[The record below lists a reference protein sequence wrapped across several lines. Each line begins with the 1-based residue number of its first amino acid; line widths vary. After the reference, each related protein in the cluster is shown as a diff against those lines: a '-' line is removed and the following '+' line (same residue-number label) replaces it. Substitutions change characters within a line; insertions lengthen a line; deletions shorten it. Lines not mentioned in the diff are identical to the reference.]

1 MSERNNS
8 AERGQNEIVSY
19 LSAQIGNNLIFWLC
33 CSVPVI
39 AIMLIW
45 VDTSLPKLGWT
56 LLGEGLPVVFLMII
70 SERLTVIVGAKNGK
84 TDKRYLDART
94 KYENEKERVV
104 SKCGRMRAPAFCA
117 WYIDH
122 EYSEEFARRL
132 RKLRLSKEEFES
144 LKAEKILKRL
154 RALGTKRLIEFQMLL
169 RMDYINLTPDMLFD
183 EESVNKERGLGQSGE
198 EKVHEKTWGLKGI
211 IISLVSAACTISIA
225 LSLTKD
231 PSWIRVLYT
240 IAKVFAILYRMARGL
255 NDGTEAYTR
264 TEVKHKDQQTKF
276 LGLYDEFCNME
287 EKKGADKISVN
298 EVPRELGNPNHEG
311 TGASPTDR
319 ELHAVAGADL

>member
-1 MSERNNS
+1 MSEQNNG
-8 AERGQNEIVSY
+8 ANRGQNEIVSY

-33 CSVPVI
+33 CAVPFI
-39 AIMLIW
+39 AIALIW
-45 VDTSLPKLGWT
+45 VDTSLPQLGLA
-56 LLGEGLPVVFLMII
+56 LLGEGLPVVFLMIV
-70 SERLTVIVGAKNGK
+70 SERLTVFVGAKNGK
-84 TDKRYLDART
+84 NDPKYLAAKT

-104 SKCGRMRAPAFCA
+104 SKCGRMRAPAFCT
-117 WYIDH
+117 WYINH
-122 EYSEEFARRL
+122 EYHEEFERRL
-132 RKLRLSKEEFES
+132 RKLRISREEFES
-144 LKAEKILKRL
+144 LKAQKILKRL
-154 RALGTKRLIEFQMLL
+154 GALGTKRLIEFQMLL

-231 PSWIRVLYT
+231 PSWLRVLYT

-264 TEVKHKDQQTKF
+264 TEVKHKGQQTKF

-287 EKKGADKISVN
+287 EKKGADTYSR
-298 EVPRELGNPNHEG
+298 EVPREFGNPNHEG
-311 TGASPTDR
+311 AGASPTDR
-319 ELHAVAGADL
+319 ELHATASANI

>member
-1 MSERNNS
+1 MAEQNNG
-8 AERGQNEIVSY
+8 ANRGQNEIVSY

-33 CSVPVI
+33 CAVPFI
-39 AIMLIW
+39 AIALIW
-45 VDTSLPKLGWT
+45 VDTSLPQLGLA
-56 LLGEGLPVVFLMII
+56 LLGEGLPVVFLMIVA
-70 SERLTVIVGAKNGK
+70 ERLTVFVGAKNGK
-84 TDKRYLDART
+84 TDPKYLEARR
-94 KYENEKERVV
+94 KYEEEKTRVV
-104 SKCGRMRAPAFCA
+104 SKCGRMRAPEFCT
-117 WYIDH
+117 WYINH
-122 EYSEEFARRL
+122 EYNQEYKRRL
-132 RKLRLSKEEFES
+132 RKLRISQEEFET
-144 LKAEKILKRL
+144 LKAQKFLKQL

-231 PSWIRVLYT
+231 PSWLRVLYT

-264 TEVKHKDQQTKF
+264 TEVKHKAQQTKF
-276 LGLYDEFCNME
+276 LGLYDEFCE
-287 EKKGADKISVN
+287 SAEAQKGADTYSR
-298 EVPRELGNPNHEG
+298 EVPCELGNPNHEG
-311 TGASPTDR
+311 TGASPKDR
-319 ELHAVAGADL
+319 ELHATASGNI